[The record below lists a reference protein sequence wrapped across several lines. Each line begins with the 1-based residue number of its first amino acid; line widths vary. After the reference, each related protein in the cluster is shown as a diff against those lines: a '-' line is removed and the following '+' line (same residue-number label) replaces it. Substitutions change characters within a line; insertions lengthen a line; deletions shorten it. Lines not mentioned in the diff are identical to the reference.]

1 MPVERKSFTGTEIRA
16 GLFVLLSAVA
26 LLLFIGSILR
36 VRVPRDMKTFH
47 VAMTD
52 IGGLDRAADVRFGG
66 MIVGRVSDIGPDPE
80 DHTRMIITAK
90 VRERTPVNAG
100 SVAYAGQITLTSEK
114 HLEITTGT
122 AGAPLLED
130 GASIPGT
137 VGGGMFGDL
146 TKLTTAAEALLADL
160 QLLLGVTDS
169 DGRTI
174 FVDDQSRTVA
184 DLFNS
189 LDDTLQDMRAL
200 LGVVDEQGNSI
211 PDSERK
217 TLSEIMGNLDLAVQ
231 EGQALLTST
240 REVLDENRESIA
252 EVLES
257 AKRVANSSD
266 ELVTNLDDI
275 LEQNRESI
283 DKTLAG
289 AGEAVEKV
297 TELMVHL
304 QDLVISLEVVMERN
318 GPEFEEM
325 LVTLNKTL
333 RNLEELTRM
342 LADQPQSII
351 RGREPVGRQ

>member
-16 GLFVLLSAVA
+16 GLMVLLCGAI
-26 LLLFIGSILR
+26 LLVFIGAILR

-66 MIVGRVSDIGPDPE
+66 MIVGRISDIAPDPE
-80 DHTRMIITAK
+80 NHTRMIVTAK
-90 VRERTPVNAG
+90 VRARTPVNAG
-100 SVAYAGQITLTSEK
+100 SEAFAGQITLTSEK

-122 AGAPLLED
+122 LGAPLLED
-130 GASIPGT
+130 GAAIPGSA
-137 VGGGMFGDL
+137 GGGMFGDL
-146 TKLTTAAEALLADL
+146 TKLTSALENLLADVT
-160 QLLLGVTDS
+160 LLLGVTDS

-174 FVDDQSRTVA
+174 FVQDKSRTVA

-189 LDDTLQDMRAL
+189 LDDTLKDMRAL
-200 LGVVDEQGNSI
+200 LGVVDEHGDTI
-211 PDSERK
+211 PDAERK
-217 TLSEIMGNLDLAVQ
+217 TLSEIMGNLDTAVQ
-231 EGQALLTST
+231 EGQALLTET
-240 REVLDENRESIA
+240 REVLDENRESISEMLDA
-252 EVLES
+252 

-266 ELVTNLDDI
+266 ELVNNLDDM
-275 LEQNRESI
+275 LEQNREPI

-289 AGEAVEKV
+289 AGEAVERV
-297 TELMVHL
+297 NELMVHM
-304 QDLVISLEVVMERN
+304 QDLVISLEAVMERS
-318 GPEFEEM
+318 GPEFDEM
-325 LVTLNKTL
+325 LATLNDTL